1 MISVYWKVCIMATT
15 SENKLGALFNRRI
28 IFSKKWN
35 TWSRQCVESVDKSL
49 TDRNKSFVMDA
60 ALNISHQIRALFN
73 GRCPPSSLKRAI
85 FYDLMNIVTT
95 RRCKPKFHAS
105 RNVIIHFNIKTNIY
119 VEKMLDQYLQLY
131 NICQKSNNAFVDAKP
146 TIFIS

>member
-1 MISVYWKVCIMATT
+1 MA
-15 SENKLGALFNRRI
+15 G
-28 IFSKKWN
+28 
-35 TWSRQCVESVDKSL
+35 V
-49 TDRNKSFVMDA
+49 
-60 ALNISHQIRALFN
+60 
-73 GRCPPSSLKRAI
+73 PPAVSNVQY
-85 FYDLMNIVTT
+85 FDDLMNIATI

-105 RNVIIHFNIKTNIY
+105 RIVIIYFNIKTNIY